1 MKKQLLKFGLM
12 AGMGAFVL
20 AQGYAK
26 DVKSFNNNAA
36 SDTVA
41 MRDTVN
47 ALDTASFYRDTVS
60 MNKDTASFA
69 LDTANFVRDTASF
82 SKDTAS
88 FAHDTASFAND
99 TASFVRDTALLN
111 DTAFAAL
118 KADTATFK
126 TADTATSNF
135 ARKLDAAMGDTS
147 AMKVDTAAFR
157 KDTATIV
164 KQDTTSLSIR
174 KDTTVVPADTTKVP
188 KPKKAKK

>member
-47 ALDTASFYRDTVS
+47 ALDTA
-60 MNKDTASFA
+60 NFA

-88 FAHDTASFAND
+88 FVRDTASFAND
-99 TASFVRDTALLN
+99 TASFTRDTALLN

-126 TADTATSNF
+126 TADTATSRF
-135 ARKLDAAMGDTS
+135 ANKLDAAMGDTA
-147 AMKVDTAAFR
+147 AMKRDTAAFR

-164 KQDTTSLSIR
+164 KQDTASLSIR